1 MTQKRG
7 LGRGLGALIPGA
19 GSSPAPEQE
28 LRTRTRPQD
37 EGGSAASSTRPVD
50 MFFSGEKVSSE
61 DAPQRGGARDL
72 ATGMARAAA
81 ERRGRTAGRSGSSS
95 TAKRSGAATSSGG
108 ADASGSGAGT
118 ATEATTTS
126 RGTAAKRG
134 ASSSA
139 GTGSRSTASRSTAS
153 KGTGT
158 AAKGTTSKSTASKST
173 TTKNT
178 ASKGTSSKGTS
189 ATSPPSTTAKSS
201 GAAKSAGTAKS
212 TSSSRTSSPAKS
224 TSGSK
229 GASSPAKGSTGVKR
243 TAGAKSAAAPTAA
256 AESTGPAEGTAA
268 SKDASTALQATSAPT
283 APTPAPATGGAVDE
297 TAPIRTD
304 EVPTVAS
311 APAEQEQASSQ
322 AAPAAAENEATAPAS
337 SAQDAQP
344 ETADAPEE
352 APQAGSAE
360 SESEAHARGE
370 DSPVVDVEAVE
381 YTRVPD
387 TAPSKDAE
395 PAAPAEPST
404 TEQPAVAPPEA
415 PAPESS
421 SAPADEHPAPDEPA
435 ETDSESAAAVGPD
448 GDAHYDDGE
457 APSDVGGQSDAGSE
471 RAPLESQGL
480 VSVPG
485 AEFAEIPIHE
495 VRENPRNPRTMFD
508 EEELDELAHSLREVG
523 VLQPVVVRPIPVTE
537 DGESFELVMGERRW
551 RAARRAGLTAI
562 PAIIR
567 ETSDDDLLRDA
578 LLENLHRTQLNP
590 LEEAN
595 AYQQLLDDFGCTQ
608 DELGER
614 IGRSRPQ
621 ITNTL
626 RLLRLPA
633 LVQRRLASGAI
644 SAGHARAL
652 LSLDDPTLMEE
663 LAQRIVSEGLSVRA
677 VERLVARGG
686 QQQAPRTV
694 RRSTYDPHVV
704 DLTSRL
710 SNRLEAPV
718 RIDVGKRKGKITL
731 EFTNLEDLERLMENM
746 GLELPA
752 SE

>member
-28 LRTRTRPQD
+28 LRTRTRPQE
-37 EGGSAASSTRPVD
+37 EGSSAASSTRPVD

-95 TAKRSGAATSSGG
+95 TAKRSGAGNSSGG

-118 ATEATTTS
+118 AAEASTTS
-126 RGTAAKRG
+126 KGTAAQRG
-134 ASSSA
+134 TSSSA
-139 GTGSRSTASRSTAS
+139 GTGSRSTSSKGTAS
-153 KGTGT
+153 KDSGT
-158 AAKGTTSKSTASKST
+158 ASKGTTSKSTASKST
-173 TTKNT
+173 TTKST
-178 ASKGTSSKGTS
+178 ASKSTASKSTS
-189 ATSPPSTTAKSS
+189 ATSAPSTTAKRS
-201 GAAKSAGTAKS
+201 GAAKSTGTVKS
-212 TSSSRTSSPAKS
+212 TSSSRTSSPERS
-224 TSGSK
+224 TSSSK
-229 GASSPAKGSTGVKR
+229 GASSPAKRST
-243 TAGAKSAAAPTAA
+243 GAKSAAVPKAA
-256 AESTGPAEGTAA
+256 ADSTGTAEGTAA
-268 SKDASTALQATSAPT
+268 SKDASATARPTSAPT
-283 APTPAPATGGAVDE
+283 TPTPAPATGGAVDE
-297 TAPIRTD
+297 TAPVRTD

-311 APAEQEQASSQ
+311 SSAEQEQASSQ

-344 ETADAPEE
+344 ETDDAPEE

-360 SESEAHARGE
+360 SEAPLRGE
-370 DSPVVDVEAVE
+370 DSPIVDVEAVE
-381 YTRVPD
+381 YTRVRD
-387 TAPSKDAE
+387 TAPSEDAE
-395 PAAPAEPST
+395 PAAPVEHST
-404 TEQPAVAPPEA
+404 TEQPAATPQEA
-415 PAPESS
+415 PAPEDS
-421 SAPADEHPAPDEPA
+421 SAPADEHPATDEPA
-435 ETDSESAAAVGPD
+435 ETDSEHAAAVGPD
-448 GDAHYDDGE
+448 GDARDGAGE
-457 APSDVGGQSDAGSE
+457 APSDAAGQSAAGSE
-471 RAPLESQGL
+471 RAPLETQGL

-508 EEELDELAHSLREVG
+508 EEELDELAYSLREVG

-752 SE
+752 PE

>member
-19 GSSPAPEQE
+19 GSTSAPEQE
-28 LRTRTRPQD
+28 LRTRTRPAD
-37 EGGSAASSTRPVD
+37 ETAGGSGAPRPVD
-50 MFFSGEKVSSE
+50 MFFSGERLDSE
-61 DAPQRGGARDL
+61 ERPQRGRGDALDL

-81 ERRGRTAGRSGSSS
+81 ERRGRTTTRS
-95 TAKRSGAATSSGG
+95 A
-108 ADASGSGAGT
+108 ASGSVKPAESEP
-118 ATEATTTS
+118 AQEAPAEASAKKAPAKSTS
-126 RGTAAKRG
+126 T
-134 ASSSA
+134 
-139 GTGSRSTASRSTAS
+139 RSTESRSTAS
-153 KGTGT
+153 KP
-158 AAKGTTSKSTASKST
+158 AAPKAEPSKAAASKSTAT
-173 TTKNT
+173 
-178 ASKGTSSKGTS
+178 
-189 ATSPPSTTAKSS
+189 
-201 GAAKSAGTAKS
+201 KSAGTKS
-212 TSSSRTSSPAKS
+212 AGTKS
-224 TSGSK
+224 AGT
-229 GASSPAKGSTGVKR
+229 KR
-243 TAGAKSAAAPTAA
+243 ATTKAGTAAAKSAAAKSATTGSSTAKSSTAA
-256 AESTGPAEGTAA
+256 QRT
-268 SKDASTALQATSAPT
+268 ASTARAEEPAPVEDAPT
-283 APTPAPATGGAVDE
+283 TPPTTEALASTAADPAPLTE
-297 TAPIRTD
+297 TPEST
-304 EVPTVAS
+304 
-311 APAEQEQASSQ
+311 
-322 AAPAAAENEATAPAS
+322 APAAV
-337 SAQDAQP
+337 
-344 ETADAPEE
+344 EE
-352 APQAGSAE
+352 
-360 SESEAHARGE
+360 
-370 DSPVVDVEAVE
+370 SPVVDVEAV
-381 YTRVPD
+381 TP
-387 TAPSKDAE
+387 T
-395 PAAPAEPST
+395 PAQ
-404 TEQPAVAPPEA
+404 TEQPEQAEAPEA
-415 PAPESS
+415 PAT
-421 SAPADEHPAPDEPA
+421 A
-435 ETDSESAAAVGPD
+435 ETVEESTD
-448 GDAHYDDGE
+448 L
-457 APSDVGGQSDAGSE
+457 PSDQDDASGLSMT
-471 RAPLESQGL
+471 AQDL

-485 AEFAEIPIHE
+485 AVFAEIPIHE

-508 EEELDELAHSLREVG
+508 EEELDELAYSLREVG

-752 SE
+752 PE

>member
-19 GSSPAPEQE
+19 ASSPAPEQE
-28 LRTRTRPQD
+28 LRTRTRPQE
-37 EGGSAASSTRPVD
+37 EGSSAASSTRPVD

-95 TAKRSGAATSSGG
+95 TAKRSGAGNSSGG

-118 ATEATTTS
+118 AAEASTTS
-126 RGTAAKRG
+126 EGTAAQRG
-134 ASSSA
+134 TSSSA
-139 GTGSRSTASRSTAS
+139 GTGSRSTSSKGTAS
-153 KGTGT
+153 KDSGT
-158 AAKGTTSKSTASKST
+158 ASKGTTSKSTASKST
-173 TTKNT
+173 ASKST
-178 ASKGTSSKGTS
+178 ASKSTS
-189 ATSPPSTTAKSS
+189 ATSAPSTTAKRS
-201 GAAKSAGTAKS
+201 GAAKSTGTAKG
-212 TSSSRTSSPAKS
+212 TSSSRTSSPARS
-224 TSGSK
+224 TSSSK
-229 GASSPAKGSTGVKR
+229 GASSPAKRST
-243 TAGAKSAAAPTAA
+243 GAKSAAVPTAA
-256 AESTGPAEGTAA
+256 ADSTGTAEGTAA
-268 SKDASTALQATSAPT
+268 SKDASATARPTSAPT
-283 APTPAPATGGAVDE
+283 TPTPAPATGGAVDE
-297 TAPIRTD
+297 TAPVRTD

-311 APAEQEQASSQ
+311 SSAEQEQASSQ

-344 ETADAPEE
+344 DTDDAPEE
-352 APQAGSAE
+352 APQTGSAE
-360 SESEAHARGE
+360 SEAPARGE

-381 YTRVPD
+381 YTRVRD
-387 TAPSKDAE
+387 TAPSEDVE

-404 TEQPAVAPPEA
+404 TELPAAAPQEA
-415 PAPESS
+415 PAAQNS
-421 SAPADEHPAPDEPA
+421 SAPADEHPATDEPA
-435 ETDSESAAAVGPD
+435 ETDSEHAAAVDPD
-448 GDAHYDDGE
+448 RDARDDAGE
-457 APSDVGGQSDAGSE
+457 APSDAADQSAAGSE
-471 RAPLESQGL
+471 RAPLETQGL

-508 EEELDELAHSLREVG
+508 EEELDELAYSLREVG

-752 SE
+752 PE

>member
-19 GSSPAPEQE
+19 ASSPAPEQE
-28 LRTRTRPQD
+28 LRTRTRPQE
-37 EGGSAASSTRPVD
+37 EGSSAASSTRPVD

-95 TAKRSGAATSSGG
+95 TAKRSGAGNSSGG

-118 ATEATTTS
+118 AAEASTTS
-126 RGTAAKRG
+126 KGTAAQRG
-134 ASSSA
+134 TSSSA
-139 GTGSRSTASRSTAS
+139 GTGSRSTSSKGTAS
-153 KGTGT
+153 KDSGT
-158 AAKGTTSKSTASKST
+158 ASKGTTSKSTASKST
-173 TTKNT
+173 
-178 ASKGTSSKGTS
+178 S
-189 ATSPPSTTAKSS
+189 ATSAPSTTAKSS
-201 GAAKSAGTAKS
+201 GAAKSTGTVKS
-212 TSSSRTSSPAKS
+212 TSSPRTSSPARS
-224 TSGSK
+224 TSSSK
-229 GASSPAKGSTGVKR
+229 GASSTAKRST
-243 TAGAKSAAAPTAA
+243 GAKSAAVPTAA
-256 AESTGPAEGTAA
+256 ADSTGTAEGTAA
-268 SKDASTALQATSAPT
+268 SKDASATARPTSAPT
-283 APTPAPATGGAVDE
+283 TPTPAPATGGAVDE
-297 TAPIRTD
+297 TAPVRTD

-311 APAEQEQASSQ
+311 SSAEQEQASSQ

-337 SAQDAQP
+337 SAQDVQS
-344 ETADAPEE
+344 ETDDAPEE

-360 SESEAHARGE
+360 SEAPLRGE
-370 DSPVVDVEAVE
+370 DSPIVDVEAVE
-381 YTRVPD
+381 YTRVRD
-387 TAPSKDAE
+387 TAPSEDAE

-404 TEQPAVAPPEA
+404 TEQPAATPQEA
-415 PAPESS
+415 PAPEDS
-421 SAPADEHPAPDEPA
+421 SAPADEHPATDEPA
-435 ETDSESAAAVGPD
+435 ETDSEHAAAVGPD
-448 GDAHYDDGE
+448 GNARDDAGE
-457 APSDVGGQSDAGSE
+457 APSGAAGQSDAGSE
-471 RAPLESQGL
+471 RAPLGSQGL

-508 EEELDELAHSLREVG
+508 EEELDELAYSLREVG

-731 EFTNLEDLERLMENM
+731 EFTNLEDLERLIENM

-752 SE
+752 PE

>member
-1 MTQKRG
+1 
-7 LGRGLGALIPGA
+7 
-19 GSSPAPEQE
+19 
-28 LRTRTRPQD
+28 
-37 EGGSAASSTRPVD
+37 
-50 MFFSGEKVSSE
+50 
-61 DAPQRGGARDL
+61 
-72 ATGMARAAA
+72 
-81 ERRGRTAGRSGSSS
+81 
-95 TAKRSGAATSSGG
+95 
-108 ADASGSGAGT
+108 
-118 ATEATTTS
+118 
-126 RGTAAKRG
+126 
-134 ASSSA
+134 
-139 GTGSRSTASRSTAS
+139 
-153 KGTGT
+153 
-158 AAKGTTSKSTASKST
+158 
-173 TTKNT
+173 
-178 ASKGTSSKGTS
+178 
-189 ATSPPSTTAKSS
+189 
-201 GAAKSAGTAKS
+201 
-212 TSSSRTSSPAKS
+212 
-224 TSGSK
+224 
-229 GASSPAKGSTGVKR
+229 
-243 TAGAKSAAAPTAA
+243 
-256 AESTGPAEGTAA
+256 
-268 SKDASTALQATSAPT
+268 
-283 APTPAPATGGAVDE
+283 
-297 TAPIRTD
+297 
-304 EVPTVAS
+304 
-311 APAEQEQASSQ
+311 
-322 AAPAAAENEATAPAS
+322 
-337 SAQDAQP
+337 
-344 ETADAPEE
+344 
-352 APQAGSAE
+352 
-360 SESEAHARGE
+360 
-370 DSPVVDVEAVE
+370 
-381 YTRVPD
+381 
-387 TAPSKDAE
+387 
-395 PAAPAEPST
+395 
-404 TEQPAVAPPEA
+404 
-415 PAPESS
+415 
-421 SAPADEHPAPDEPA
+421 
-435 ETDSESAAAVGPD
+435 
-448 GDAHYDDGE
+448 
-457 APSDVGGQSDAGSE
+457 
-471 RAPLESQGL
+471 
-480 VSVPG
+480 
-485 AEFAEIPIHE
+485 
-495 VRENPRNPRTMFD
+495 MFD
-508 EEELDELAHSLREVG
+508 EEELDELAYSLREVG

-752 SE
+752 PE

>member
-28 LRTRTRPQD
+28 LRTRTRPQE

-81 ERRGRTAGRSGSSS
+81 ERRGRTAGRSASSS
-95 TAKRSGAATSSGG
+95 TAKRSGAETSSGG
-108 ADASGSGAGT
+108 ADAGGSAAGT
-118 ATEATTTS
+118 TTEASTTS
-126 RGTAAKRG
+126 KGTAAKRG

-139 GTGSRSTASRSTAS
+139 GTGSRSTASRRTAS

-158 AAKGTTSKSTASKST
+158 TAKGTTS
-173 TTKNT
+173 KNT
-178 ASKGTSSKGTS
+178 ASKGTASKGTS
-189 ATSPPSTTAKSS
+189 ATSEPSTTAKGS
-201 GAAKSAGTAKS
+201 GAAKSTGSAKS
-212 TSSSRTSSPAKS
+212 TSSPARS

-229 GASSPAKGSTGVKR
+229 GASSPAKGSTGANSK
-243 TAGAKSAAAPTAA
+243 AGAKNAAAPTAA

-268 SKDASTALQATSAPT
+268 STDASTTPRTTSAPT

-304 EVPTVAS
+304 EVPSAAS
-311 APAEQEQASSQ
+311 STTEQEQASSQ

-360 SESEAHARGE
+360 SEAPARGE

-381 YTRVPD
+381 YTRVRD
-387 TAPSKDAE
+387 TAPSEEAE

-404 TEQPAVAPPEA
+404 TEQSAATPQEA
-415 PAPESS
+415 PAPENS
-421 SAPADEHPAPDEPA
+421 SAPADEPSATDESSGTDA
-435 ETDSESAAAVGPD
+435 EPAAAVVPD
-448 GDAHYDDGE
+448 GDARDDAGE
-457 APSDVGGQSDAGSE
+457 APSDAAGQSDAGSE

-485 AEFAEIPIHE
+485 AEFAEIPINE

-652 LSLDDPTLMEE
+652 LSLDDPALMEE

-677 VERLVARGG
+677 VERLVAQGG

>member
-19 GSSPAPEQE
+19 ASSPAPEQE
-28 LRTRTRPQD
+28 LRTRTRPQE
-37 EGGSAASSTRPVD
+37 EGSSAASSTRPVD

-95 TAKRSGAATSSGG
+95 TAKRSGAGNSSGG

-118 ATEATTTS
+118 AAEASTTS
-126 RGTAAKRG
+126 KGTAAQRG
-134 ASSSA
+134 TSSSA
-139 GTGSRSTASRSTAS
+139 GTGSRSTSSKGTAS
-153 KGTGT
+153 KDSGT
-158 AAKGTTSKSTASKST
+158 ASKGTTSKSTASKST
-173 TTKNT
+173 ASKST
-178 ASKGTSSKGTS
+178 ASKSTS
-189 ATSPPSTTAKSS
+189 ATSAPSTTAKSS
-201 GAAKSAGTAKS
+201 GAAKSTGTVKS
-212 TSSSRTSSPAKS
+212 TSSPRTSSPARS
-224 TSGSK
+224 TSSSK
-229 GASSPAKGSTGVKR
+229 GASSTAKRST
-243 TAGAKSAAAPTAA
+243 GAKSAAVPTAA
-256 AESTGPAEGTAA
+256 ADSTGTAEGTAA
-268 SKDASTALQATSAPT
+268 SKDASATARPTSAPT
-283 APTPAPATGGAVDE
+283 TPTPAPATGGAVDE
-297 TAPIRTD
+297 TAPVRTD
-304 EVPTVAS
+304 EIPTVAS
-311 APAEQEQASSQ
+311 SSAEQEQASSQ

-337 SAQDAQP
+337 SAQDAQS
-344 ETADAPEE
+344 ETDDAPEE

-360 SESEAHARGE
+360 SEAPLRGE
-370 DSPVVDVEAVE
+370 DSPIVDVEAVE
-381 YTRVPD
+381 YTRVRD
-387 TAPSKDAE
+387 TAPSEDAE

-404 TEQPAVAPPEA
+404 TEQPAATPQEA
-415 PAPESS
+415 PAPEDS
-421 SAPADEHPAPDEPA
+421 SAPADEHPATDEPA
-435 ETDSESAAAVGPD
+435 ETDSEHAAAVGPD
-448 GDAHYDDGE
+448 GDARDDAEE
-457 APSDVGGQSDAGSE
+457 APSGAAGQSAAGSE
-471 RAPLESQGL
+471 RAPLETQGL

-508 EEELDELAHSLREVG
+508 EEELDELAYSLREVG

-731 EFTNLEDLERLMENM
+731 EFTNLEDLERLIENM

-752 SE
+752 PE

>member
-1 MTQKRG
+1 M
-7 LGRGLGALIPGA
+7 
-19 GSSPAPEQE
+19 
-28 LRTRTRPQD
+28 
-37 EGGSAASSTRPVD
+37 
-50 MFFSGEKVSSE
+50 
-61 DAPQRGGARDL
+61 
-72 ATGMARAAA
+72 
-81 ERRGRTAGRSGSSS
+81 
-95 TAKRSGAATSSGG
+95 
-108 ADASGSGAGT
+108 
-118 ATEATTTS
+118 
-126 RGTAAKRG
+126 
-134 ASSSA
+134 
-139 GTGSRSTASRSTAS
+139 
-153 KGTGT
+153 
-158 AAKGTTSKSTASKST
+158 
-173 TTKNT
+173 
-178 ASKGTSSKGTS
+178 
-189 ATSPPSTTAKSS
+189 
-201 GAAKSAGTAKS
+201 
-212 TSSSRTSSPAKS
+212 
-224 TSGSK
+224 
-229 GASSPAKGSTGVKR
+229 
-243 TAGAKSAAAPTAA
+243 PTAA
-256 AESTGPAEGTAA
+256 ADSTGTAEGTAA
-268 SKDASTALQATSAPT
+268 SKDASATARPTSAPT
-283 APTPAPATGGAVDE
+283 TPTPAPATGGAVDE
-297 TAPIRTD
+297 TAPVRTD
-304 EVPTVAS
+304 EIPTVAS
-311 APAEQEQASSQ
+311 SSAEQEQASSQ

-344 ETADAPEE
+344 ETDDAPED

-360 SESEAHARGE
+360 SEAPLRGE
-370 DSPVVDVEAVE
+370 DSPIVDVEAVE
-381 YTRVPD
+381 YTRVRD
-387 TAPSKDAE
+387 TAPSEDAE
-395 PAAPAEPST
+395 PAAPGEPAT
-404 TEQPAVAPPEA
+404 TEQPAATPQEA
-415 PAPESS
+415 PAPEDS
-421 SAPADEHPAPDEPA
+421 SAPADEHPATDEPA
-435 ETDSESAAAVGPD
+435 ETDSEHAAAVGPD
-448 GDAHYDDGE
+448 GDARDDAEE
-457 APSDVGGQSDAGSE
+457 APSGAAGQSAAGSE
-471 RAPLESQGL
+471 RAPLETQGL

-508 EEELDELAHSLREVG
+508 EEELDELAYSLREVG

-731 EFTNLEDLERLMENM
+731 EFTNLEDLERLIENM

-752 SE
+752 PE

>member
-19 GSSPAPEQE
+19 GSAPAPEQE
-28 LRTRTRPQD
+28 LRTRTRP
-37 EGGSAASSTRPVD
+37 EPEAGSGAASSRPVD

-61 DAPQRGGARDL
+61 DSPQRGGDGARDL
-72 ATGMARAAA
+72 AVGMARAAA
-81 ERRGRTAGRSGSSS
+81 ERRGRTGAAS
-95 TAKRSGAATSSGG
+95 TAKRSSSAKRTTATKPSGAAG
-108 ADASGSGAGT
+108 A
-118 ATEATTTS
+118 
-126 RGTAAKRG
+126 AAD
-134 ASSSA
+134 SET
-139 GTGSRSTASRSTAS
+139 GTGSTTSKSTPAKDAAKSTPTGGAKGSSTSRRSTTSKTGSTGKAGSTSKSGSTSKAGAAS
-153 KGTGT
+153 KGGATSRSGVASKSGAASKSGSSAKGGSPAKTGSPAT
-158 AAKGTTSKSTASKST
+158 SVGGAKGTTSAKTASP
-173 TTKNT
+173 
-178 ASKGTSSKGTS
+178 
-189 ATSPPSTTAKSS
+189 ATRT
-201 GAAKSAGTAKS
+201 GTAKAPDAPADDS
-212 TSSSRTSSPAKS
+212 TPS
-224 TSGSK
+224 TSGTRS
-229 GASSPAKGSTGVKR
+229 AQAEAAPSRPSDAAAAPRSE
-243 TAGAKSAAAPTAA
+243 AAAPTSG
-256 AESTGPAEGTAA
+256 STPVQD
-268 SKDASTALQATSAPT
+268 SSASTEGVPSAPE
-283 APTPAPATGGAVDE
+283 APTRA
-297 TAPIRTD
+297 R
-304 EVPTVAS
+304 
-311 APAEQEQASSQ
+311 
-322 AAPAAAENEATAPAS
+322 AEN
-337 SAQDAQP
+337 
-344 ETADAPEE
+344 
-352 APQAGSAE
+352 
-360 SESEAHARGE
+360 
-370 DSPVVDVEAVE
+370 SPVVDVEAVE
-381 YTRVPD
+381 YTRVRD
-387 TAPSKDAE
+387 DAGSD
-395 PAAPAEPST
+395 AAPVDADLARAD
-404 TEQPAVAPPEA
+404 TEGSGADDDRPAVTEADAAPPA
-415 PAPESS
+415 
-421 SAPADEHPAPDEPA
+421 SAPADSPGADAPPVDVPDDAAEEEP
-435 ETDSESAAAVGPD
+435 S
-448 GDAHYDDGE
+448 
-457 APSDVGGQSDAGSE
+457 
-471 RAPLESQGL
+471 RAPEPSAIEGQGL
-480 VSVPG
+480 LSVPG

-508 EEELDELAHSLREVG
+508 EEELDELAYSLREVG

-621 ITNTL
+621 VTNTL

-686 QQQAPRTV
+686 EQQTTRTV

-718 RIDVGKRKGKITL
+718 RIDVGKRKGKVTL
-731 EFTNLEDLERLMENM
+731 EFTNLEDLERLIENM
-746 GLELPA
+746 GLDIPLP
-752 SE
+752 E

>member
-1 MTQKRG
+1 M
-7 LGRGLGALIPGA
+7 
-19 GSSPAPEQE
+19 
-28 LRTRTRPQD
+28 
-37 EGGSAASSTRPVD
+37 
-50 MFFSGEKVSSE
+50 
-61 DAPQRGGARDL
+61 
-72 ATGMARAAA
+72 
-81 ERRGRTAGRSGSSS
+81 
-95 TAKRSGAATSSGG
+95 
-108 ADASGSGAGT
+108 
-118 ATEATTTS
+118 
-126 RGTAAKRG
+126 
-134 ASSSA
+134 
-139 GTGSRSTASRSTAS
+139 
-153 KGTGT
+153 
-158 AAKGTTSKSTASKST
+158 
-173 TTKNT
+173 
-178 ASKGTSSKGTS
+178 
-189 ATSPPSTTAKSS
+189 
-201 GAAKSAGTAKS
+201 
-212 TSSSRTSSPAKS
+212 
-224 TSGSK
+224 
-229 GASSPAKGSTGVKR
+229 
-243 TAGAKSAAAPTAA
+243 PTAA
-256 AESTGPAEGTAA
+256 ADSTGTAEGTAA
-268 SKDASTALQATSAPT
+268 SKDASATARPTSAPT
-283 APTPAPATGGAVDE
+283 TPAPAPATGGAVDE
-297 TAPIRTD
+297 TAPVRTD

-311 APAEQEQASSQ
+311 SSAEQEQASSQ

-344 ETADAPEE
+344 ETDDAPEE

-360 SESEAHARGE
+360 SEAPLRGE
-370 DSPVVDVEAVE
+370 DSPIVDVEAVE
-381 YTRVPD
+381 YTRVRD
-387 TAPSKDAE
+387 TAPSEDAE
-395 PAAPAEPST
+395 PAAPVEHST
-404 TEQPAVAPPEA
+404 TELPAAAPQEA
-415 PAPESS
+415 PAAQNS
-421 SAPADEHPAPDEPA
+421 SAPADEHPATDEPA
-435 ETDSESAAAVGPD
+435 ETDSEHAAAVGPD
-448 GDAHYDDGE
+448 GDARDGAGE
-457 APSDVGGQSDAGSE
+457 TPSDAADQSAAGSE
-471 RAPLESQGL
+471 RAPLETQGL

-508 EEELDELAHSLREVG
+508 EEELDELAYSLREVG

-731 EFTNLEDLERLMENM
+731 EFTNLEDLERLIENM

-752 SE
+752 PE

>member
-19 GSSPAPEQE
+19 ASSPAPEQE
-28 LRTRTRPQD
+28 LRTRTRPQE
-37 EGGSAASSTRPVD
+37 EGSSAASSTRPVD

-95 TAKRSGAATSSGG
+95 TAKRSGAGNSSGG

-118 ATEATTTS
+118 AAEASTTS
-126 RGTAAKRG
+126 KGTAAQRG
-134 ASSSA
+134 TSSSA
-139 GTGSRSTASRSTAS
+139 GTGSRSTSSKGTAS
-153 KGTGT
+153 KDSGT
-158 AAKGTTSKSTASKST
+158 ASKGTTSKSTASKST
-173 TTKNT
+173 TSKST
-178 ASKGTSSKGTS
+178 ASKSTASKSTS
-189 ATSPPSTTAKSS
+189 ATSAPSTTAKSS
-201 GAAKSAGTAKS
+201 GAAKSTGTVKS
-212 TSSSRTSSPAKS
+212 TSSPRTSSPARS
-224 TSGSK
+224 TSSSK
-229 GASSPAKGSTGVKR
+229 GASSTAKRST
-243 TAGAKSAAAPTAA
+243 GAKSAAVPTAA
-256 AESTGPAEGTAA
+256 ADSTGTAEGTAA
-268 SKDASTALQATSAPT
+268 SKDASATARPTSAPT
-283 APTPAPATGGAVDE
+283 TPTPAPATGGAVDE
-297 TAPIRTD
+297 TAPVRTD
-304 EVPTVAS
+304 EIPTVAS
-311 APAEQEQASSQ
+311 SSAEQEQASSQ

-337 SAQDAQP
+337 SAQDAQS
-344 ETADAPEE
+344 ETDDAPEE

-360 SESEAHARGE
+360 SEAPLRGE
-370 DSPVVDVEAVE
+370 DSPIVDVEAVE
-381 YTRVPD
+381 YTRVRD
-387 TAPSKDAE
+387 TAPSEDAE

-404 TEQPAVAPPEA
+404 TEQPAATPQEA
-415 PAPESS
+415 PAPEDS
-421 SAPADEHPAPDEPA
+421 SAPADEHPATDEPA
-435 ETDSESAAAVGPD
+435 ETDSEHAAAVGPD
-448 GDAHYDDGE
+448 GDARDDAEE
-457 APSDVGGQSDAGSE
+457 APSGAAGQSAAGSE
-471 RAPLESQGL
+471 RAPLETQGL

-508 EEELDELAHSLREVG
+508 EEELDELAYSLREVG

-731 EFTNLEDLERLMENM
+731 EFTNLEDLERLIENM

-752 SE
+752 PE

>member
-19 GSSPAPEQE
+19 ASSPAPEQE
-28 LRTRTRPQD
+28 LRTRTRPQE
-37 EGGSAASSTRPVD
+37 EGSSAASSTRPVD

-95 TAKRSGAATSSGG
+95 TAKRSGAGNSSGG

-118 ATEATTTS
+118 AAEASTTS
-126 RGTAAKRG
+126 KGTAAQRG
-134 ASSSA
+134 TSSSA
-139 GTGSRSTASRSTAS
+139 GTGSRSTSSKGTAS
-153 KGTGT
+153 KDSGT
-158 AAKGTTSKSTASKST
+158 ASKGTTSKSTASKST
-173 TTKNT
+173 TSKST
-178 ASKGTSSKGTS
+178 ASKSTS
-189 ATSPPSTTAKSS
+189 ATSAPSTTAKSS
-201 GAAKSAGTAKS
+201 GAAKSTGTVKS
-212 TSSSRTSSPAKS
+212 TSSPRTSSPARS
-224 TSGSK
+224 TSSSK
-229 GASSPAKGSTGVKR
+229 GASSTAKRST
-243 TAGAKSAAAPTAA
+243 GAKSAAVPTAA
-256 AESTGPAEGTAA
+256 ADSTGTAEGTAA
-268 SKDASTALQATSAPT
+268 SKDASATARPTSAPT
-283 APTPAPATGGAVDE
+283 TPTPAPATGGAVDE
-297 TAPIRTD
+297 TAPVRTD
-304 EVPTVAS
+304 EIPSVAS
-311 APAEQEQASSQ
+311 SSAEQEQASSQ

-337 SAQDAQP
+337 SAQDVQS
-344 ETADAPEE
+344 ETDDAPEE

-360 SESEAHARGE
+360 SEAPLRGE
-370 DSPVVDVEAVE
+370 DSPIVDVEAVE
-381 YTRVPD
+381 YTRVRD
-387 TAPSKDAE
+387 TAPSEDAE
-395 PAAPAEPST
+395 PAAPGEPAT
-404 TEQPAVAPPEA
+404 TEQPAATPQEA
-415 PAPESS
+415 PAPEDS
-421 SAPADEHPAPDEPA
+421 SAPADEHPATDEPA
-435 ETDSESAAAVGPD
+435 ETDSEHAVAVGPD
-448 GDAHYDDGE
+448 GDARDDAGE
-457 APSDVGGQSDAGSE
+457 APSGAAGQSDAGSE
-471 RAPLESQGL
+471 RAPLGSQGL

-508 EEELDELAHSLREVG
+508 EEELDELAYSLREVG

-752 SE
+752 PE

>member
-28 LRTRTRPQD
+28 LRTRTRPQE
-37 EGGSAASSTRPVD
+37 EGSSAASSTRPVD

-95 TAKRSGAATSSGG
+95 TAKRSGAGNSSGG

-118 ATEATTTS
+118 ATEASTTS
-126 RGTAAKRG
+126 KGTAAQRG
-134 ASSSA
+134 TSSSA
-139 GTGSRSTASRSTAS
+139 GTGSRSTSSKGTAS
-153 KGTGT
+153 KDSGT
-158 AAKGTTSKSTASKST
+158 ASKGTTSKSTASKST
-173 TTKNT
+173 ASKST
-178 ASKGTSSKGTS
+178 ASKSTASKSTS
-189 ATSPPSTTAKSS
+189 ATSAPSTTAKSS
-201 GAAKSAGTAKS
+201 GAAKSTGTVKN
-212 TSSSRTSSPAKS
+212 TSSSRTSSPARS
-224 TSGSK
+224 TSSSK
-229 GASSPAKGSTGVKR
+229 GASSPAKRST
-243 TAGAKSAAAPTAA
+243 GAKSAAVPTAA
-256 AESTGPAEGTAA
+256 ADSTGTAEGTAA
-268 SKDASTALQATSAPT
+268 SKDASATARPTSAPT
-283 APTPAPATGGAVDE
+283 TPTPAPATGGAVDE
-297 TAPIRTD
+297 TAPVRTD

-311 APAEQEQASSQ
+311 SSAEQEQASSQ

-344 ETADAPEE
+344 ETDDAPEE

-360 SESEAHARGE
+360 SEAPLRGE
-370 DSPVVDVEAVE
+370 DSPIVDVEAVE
-381 YTRVPD
+381 YTRVRD
-387 TAPSKDAE
+387 SASSEDVE
-395 PAAPAEPST
+395 PAAPAEPSSA
-404 TEQPAVAPPEA
+404 EQPAPVPQEA
-415 PAPESS
+415 PAPEDS
-421 SAPADEHPAPDEPA
+421 SAPADEHPATDEPA
-435 ETDSESAAAVGPD
+435 ETDSEHAAAVGPD
-448 GDAHYDDGE
+448 GDARDDAGE
-457 APSDVGGQSDAGSE
+457 APSDAADQSAAGSE

-508 EEELDELAHSLREVG
+508 EEELDELAYSLREVG

-752 SE
+752 PE